1 MVVLTGAFVVV
12 TVFNSLLLLLAM
24 VAGEEL
30 MNLVEGERTGRAG
43 VAEGTKSG
51 ESLCDVGGMK
61 AGAGAGVGRDGDTI
75 GRLTVVSPGV
85 WPGV

>member
-12 TVFNSLLLLLAM
+12 TVFDGFNSLLLLAM

-51 ESLCDVGGMK
+51 ESVCDIEGMRT
-61 AGAGAGVGRDGDTI
+61 GAGAGVG
-75 GRLTVVSPGV
+75 VVGSKKNG
-85 WPGV
+85 

>member
-12 TVFNSLLLLLAM
+12 TVFDGFNSLLLLLAM

-51 ESLCDVGGMK
+51 ESLCDVGGMR
-61 AGAGAGVGRDGDTI
+61 AGVGAGVG
-75 GRLTVVSPGV
+75 VVGSKKNG
-85 WPGV
+85 